1 MPEDKISFSEAAR
14 LTGLHI
20 NTLRNHN
27 RAGKLK
33 TASKVVSETGQMWVV
48 ELSEIEALAS
58 QIRARKMANTGGDI
72 SSPSVVL
79 DAPQASTSPVF
90 EQSLVLLKE
99 SVVRPLTEL
108 IERQSARL
116 EEQAQEI
123 GRLKERVRQLEERE
137 RVTQPEQSPKDS

>member
-58 QIRARKMANTGGDI
+58 QIHARKVVNTVGDI
-72 SSPSVVL
+72 SSANVSH
-79 DAPQASTSPVF
+79 DAPQASTSPAF
-90 EQSLVLLKE
+90 EQSLVLIRE

-108 IERQSARL
+108 IE
-116 EEQAQEI
+116 
-123 GRLKERVRQLEERE
+123 K
-137 RVTQPEQSPKDS
+137 